1 MIGIYPMPPT
11 TTCDI
16 IIIGG
21 GSAALEAAIS
31 AREAGAGSVV
41 MLEKAPEEESGGNA
55 RFSHTGF
62 RFVHAGAQELREFLP
77 EVDEAKFRRMQIPAY
92 GRADFLGDLE
102 RVTQG
107 RIDPVLAA
115 CLVDQSNTAL
125 HWMRRIGVRWEP
137 EKMTEVDGKLYLPGG
152 HHIHPV
158 GGGPGML
165 AQLRALALGHGVQIR
180 YRARVRAINGND
192 RRVAGVRV
200 STPEGEHDLA
210 GRAVIV
216 CSGGFQANAELRAR
230 YLGPNADL
238 MKVRGSRHNTGE
250 VLHALLAL
258 GAKSAGHWQGAHMSP
273 IDGKAPDVETP
284 VRSDGRG
291 NTMNRYDY
299 QFGITVNALGQRFF
313 DEGEAKH
320 AYTYAKTG
328 RAVLQQPGGVAYQIY
343 DQTGID
349 LFRHGRD
356 YPATMVEAPTI
367 AELAHRIGVEPEPL
381 IRTIEDFNKACR
393 SDVAFMPGELDGKC
407 TAGISPRK
415 SHWAEPLIKG
425 PFRAY
430 PITAGVTFTFG
441 GVQVDTGARVINTTD
456 EPIEGLY
463 ASGDVIGL
471 FFHNYPSC
479 TGQTRNAVFSYLA
492 GRNAA
497 AGLGRN

>member
-1 MIGIYPMPPT
+1 MNPQ
-11 TTCDI
+11 TTCDV

-31 AREAGAGSVV
+31 AKQAGAQSVV
-41 MLEKAPEEESGGNA
+41 MLEKAPKHESGGNA
-55 RFSHTGF
+55 QFSHVGF
-62 RFVHAGAQELREFLP
+62 RFVHSGRDELREFLP
-77 EVDEAKFRRMQIPAY
+77 DVPEEKYNRLQIPAY
-92 GRADFLGDLE
+92 TRQNFLDDLN

-107 RIDPVLAA
+107 RIDPVLAD
-115 CLVDQSNTAL
+115 CLVDQSNAAV
-125 HWMRRIGVRWEP
+125 HWMKDFGVRWEP
-137 EKMTEVDGKLYLPGG
+137 EKVTEVEGKLYLPGG

-165 AQLRALALGHGVQIR
+165 EQLRRIAFAGAEIR
-180 YRARVRAINGND
+180 YESRVRMIHGND
-192 RRVAGVRV
+192 RQVEGVRV
-200 STPEGEHDLA
+200 STPEGEYDLA
-210 GRAVIV
+210 GRAIIV
-216 CSGGFQANAELRAR
+216 CSGGFQANAEMRAR

-238 MKVRGSRHNTGE
+238 MKVRGSKHNTGE
-250 VLHALLAL
+250 VLHMLLAL
-258 GAKSAGHWQGAHMSP
+258 GVKSAGHWQGAHMSP

-284 VRSDGRG
+284 AMSDGRG
-291 NTMNRYDY
+291 NSMNRYDY
-299 QFGITVNALGQRFF
+299 QFGITVNALGQRFY

-356 YPATMVEAPTI
+356 YPATNVEAPTL
-367 AELAHRIGVEPEPL
+367 AELAVKIGIEPEPFL
-381 IRTIEDFNKACR
+381 QTIREFNAACR
-393 SDVAFMPGELDGKC
+393 TDVPFMAGELDGKG
-407 TAGISPRK
+407 TAGITPKK
-415 SHWAEPLIKG
+415 SNWAVPIEKG

-430 PITAGVTFTFG
+430 PVTGGVTFSFG
-441 GVQVDTGARVINTTD
+441 GVQVDTAARVINTCG

-479 TGQTRNAVFSYLA
+479 TGQTRNAVFSYLSGRGA
-492 GRNAA
+492 GALLAKN
-497 AGLGRN
+497 

>member
-1 MIGIYPMPPT
+1 MSSKAS
-11 TTCDI
+11 CDI
-16 IIIGG
+16 IVIGG

-31 AREAGAGSVV
+31 AKQAGAGTVV
-41 MLEKAPEEESGGNA
+41 MLEKAPAQESGGNA

-62 RFVHAGAQELREFLP
+62 RFVHSGAAELREFIPDL
-77 EVDEAKFRRMQIPAY
+77 DESVFRRMQIPAY
-92 GRADFLGDLE
+92 TRQDFLGDLD

-107 RIDPVLAA
+107 RIDPVLAER
-115 CLVDQSNTAL
+115 LVDQSNAAV
-125 HWMRRIGVRWEP
+125 HWMRAAGVRWEP

-152 HHIHPV
+152 HHIHPI

-165 AQLRALALGHGVQIR
+165 RQLRDLALGSGVEIR
-180 YRARVRAINGND
+180 YQSRVRAVHGND
-192 RRVAGVRV
+192 RHVEGVRV
-200 STPEGEHDLA
+200 STPDGEYDLD
-210 GRAVIV
+210 GRATIV
-216 CSGGFQANAELRAR
+216 CSGGFQANAEMRAR
-230 YLGPNADL
+230 YLGTNADL

-250 VLHALLAL
+250 VLHMLLAL
-258 GAKSAGHWQGAHMSP
+258 GVKAAGHWQGAHMSP

-284 VRSDGRG
+284 VRQDGRG

-367 AELAHRIGVEPEPL
+367 AELARKIAIEPEPL
-381 IRTIEDFNKACR
+381 THTVNAFNAACR
-393 SDVAFMPGELDGKC
+393 TDMPFNPGELDRKG
-407 TAGISPRK
+407 TAGITPKK
-415 SHWAEPLIKG
+415 SNWAVPLTRG

-441 GVQVDTGARVINTTD
+441 GVQVDTEARVINTTD
-456 EPIEGLY
+456 EPIRGLY

-497 AGLGRN
+497 AMLGKN

>member
-1 MIGIYPMPPT
+1 MAAKK
-11 TTCDI
+11 TCDI
-16 IIIGG
+16 IVIGG
-21 GSAALEAAIS
+21 GSAALEAAI
-31 AREAGAGSVV
+31 AAKQAGAGSVI
-41 MLEKAPEEESGGNA
+41 MLEKAPEKESGGNA
-55 RFSHTGF
+55 QFSHTGF
-62 RFVHAGAQELREFLP
+62 RFVHSGAEELREFLP
-77 EVDEAKFRRMQIPAY
+77 DLDESYFRRMQIPAY
-92 GRADFLGDLE
+92 GRADFLGDLD

-107 RIDPVLAA
+107 RIDPVLAE

-125 HWMRRIGVRWEP
+125 HWMRRIGIRWEP

-152 HHIHPV
+152 HHIHPI

-165 AQLRALALGHGVQIR
+165 RQLRALAAEHGVEIR
-180 YRARVRAINGND
+180 FRSRVRAVNGND
-192 RRVAGVRV
+192 RRVEGVRV
-200 STPEGEHDLA
+200 STPEEEYDLG

-216 CSGGFQANAELRAR
+216 CSGGFQANAEMRAR

-238 MKVRGSRHNTGE
+238 MIVRGSRHNTGE

-273 IDGKAPDVETP
+273 IDGKAPKVETP
-284 VRSDGRG
+284 VRPDGRG

-328 RAVLQQPGGVAYQIY
+328 RAVLQQPGGIAYQIY

-367 AELAHRIGVEPEPL
+367 EELARKIAVEPEPL
-381 IRTIEDFNKACR
+381 ARTIGEFNKACR
-393 SDVAFMPGELDGKC
+393 ADVAFMPGELDGKG
-407 TAGISPRK
+407 TVGLTPRK
-415 SHWAEPLIKG
+415 SNWAVPLTRG

-441 GVQVDTGARVINTTD
+441 GVQVDTQARVINTTD

-497 AGLGRN
+497 AMLTSNQ

>member
-1 MIGIYPMPPT
+1 MPSKT
-11 TTCDI
+11 SCDVI
-16 IIIGG
+16 VIGG

-31 AREAGAGSVV
+31 ASQAGARSVI
-41 MLEKAPEEESGGNA
+41 MLEKAPQAESGGNA
-55 RFSHTGF
+55 QFSHTGF
-62 RFVHAGAQELREFLP
+62 RFVHTGAGELRAFLP
-77 EVDEAKFRRMQIPAY
+77 DVDEAMFRRMQIPEY
-92 GRADFLGDLE
+92 GREHFLGDLD

-107 RIDPVLAA
+107 RIDPVLAE
-115 CLVDQSNTAL
+115 CLVDQSNRAV
-125 HWMRRIGVRWEP
+125 HWMREIGVRWEP

-152 HHIHPV
+152 HHIHPI

-165 AQLRALALGHGVQIR
+165 TQLRALAQKHGVETR
-180 YRARVRAINGND
+180 FRARVNAIHGND
-192 RRVAGVRV
+192 RRVEAVKV
-200 STPEGEHDLA
+200 STPEEEYDLSA
-210 GRAVIV
+210 RAIIV
-216 CSGGFQANAELRAR
+216 CSGGFQANAEMRAR

-258 GAKSAGHWQGAHMSP
+258 GAKAAGHWQGAHMSP

-328 RAVLQQPGGVAYQIY
+328 RAVLQQPGGVAWQIY

-356 YPATMVEAPTI
+356 YPATMVEAPSI
-367 AELAHRIGVEPEPL
+367 AELARKIGVEPEPL
-381 IRTIEDFNKACR
+381 LRTVEEFNKACR
-393 SDVAFMPGELDGKC
+393 TDVAFMPGELDGKG
-407 TAGISPRK
+407 TVGLTPHK
-415 SHWAEPLIKG
+415 SNWAEPLVRG

-441 GVQVDTGARVINTTD
+441 GVKVDTQARVINTTD
-456 EPIEGLY
+456 EPIRGLY

-497 AGLGRN
+497 TMAGRN

>member
-1 MIGIYPMPPT
+1 MT
-11 TTCDI
+11 AKTSCDI
-16 IIIGG
+16 IVIGG

-31 AREAGAGSVV
+31 AREAGARSVV
-41 MLEKAPEEESGGNA
+41 MLEKAPEQESGGNA

-62 RFVHAGAQELREFLP
+62 RFVHAGAAELRQFLP
-77 EVDEAKFRRMQIPAY
+77 EVDAGLFARMQIPAY
-92 GRADFLGDLE
+92 GRGDFLGDLD

-115 CLVDQSNTAL
+115 CLVDHSNRAV
-125 HWMRRIGVRWEP
+125 HWMREIGVRWEP

-165 AQLRALALGHGVQIR
+165 AQLRALALEHGVEIR

-192 RRVAGVRV
+192 RRVEGVRV
-200 STPEGEHDLA
+200 STPEEEYDLA
-210 GRAVIV
+210 SRAVIV
-216 CSGGFQANAELRAR
+216 CSGGFQANAEMRAR

-273 IDGKAPDVETP
+273 IDGKAPNVETP
-284 VRSDGRG
+284 VRADGRG

-299 QFGITVNALGQRFF
+299 QFGITVNALGVRFF

-349 LFRHGRD
+349 LFRYGRD
-356 YPATMVEAPTI
+356 YPATMVEAGTL
-367 AELAHRIGVEPEPL
+367 AELARKIGIEPEPFL
-381 IRTIEDFNKACR
+381 HTVEAFNNACR
-393 SDVAFMPGELDGKC
+393 TEVAFMPGELDGKC
-407 TAGISPRK
+407 TVGLTPRK
-415 SHWAEPLIKG
+415 SNWAEPIVKG

-430 PITAGVTFTFG
+430 PVTAGVTFSFG
-441 GVQVDTGARVINTTD
+441 GVQVDTQARVISTNQ
-456 EPIEGLY
+456 EPIRGLF
-463 ASGDVIGL
+463 ASGDVVGL

-479 TGQTRNAVFSYLA
+479 TGQTRNVVFSYRA
-492 GRNAA
+492 GRHAA
-497 AGLGRN
+497 AMVGRN

>member
-1 MIGIYPMPPT
+1 MT
-11 TTCDI
+11 SRHSCDI
-16 IIIGG
+16 AVIGG
-21 GSAALEAAIS
+21 GSAALEAAIE
-31 AREAGAGSVV
+31 AREAGADRVV
-41 MLEKAPEEESGGNA
+41 MLEKAPEEQSGGNA

-62 RFVHAGAQELREFLP
+62 RFVHAGAAELREFLP
-77 EVDEAKFRRMQIPAY
+77 DVKESRFRRMQIPSY
-92 GRADFLGDLE
+92 GRDDFLGDLA

-107 RIDPVLAA
+107 RIDPVLAE
-115 CLVDQSNTAL
+115 CLVDQSNAAV
-125 HWMRRIGVRWEP
+125 HWMRAIGVRWEP

-165 AQLRALALGHGVQIR
+165 AQLKALALTRGVDIR
-180 YRARVRAINGND
+180 YRACVRAVHGND
-192 RRVAGVRV
+192 RRVEGVRV
-200 STPEGEHDLA
+200 STPEEEYDLGA
-210 GRAVIV
+210 RAIIV
-216 CSGGFQANAELRAR
+216 CSGGFQANAEMRAR

-250 VLHALLAL
+250 VLAALLAL
-258 GAKSAGHWQGAHMSP
+258 GAKPSGHWQGAHMSP

-284 VRSDGRG
+284 VRADGRG

-356 YPATMVEAPTI
+356 YPATMVEAPTLE
-367 AELAHRIGVEPEPL
+367 ALAKAIGIEPEPFL
-381 IRTIEDFNKACR
+381 RTVAEFNKACR
-393 SDVAFMPGELDGKC
+393 TDVAFMPGELDGKC
-407 TAGISPRK
+407 TVGISPRK
-415 SHWAEPLIKG
+415 SHWAEPLTRA

-441 GVQVDTGARVINTTD
+441 GIKVDTQARVISTTD
-456 EPIEGLY
+456 EPIRGLY

-479 TGQTRNAVFSYLA
+479 TGQTRNVVFSYLA

-497 AGLGRN
+497 RQ